1 MILLFAPLVITVV
14 LGTIVACVNKGLSPL
29 NAARVALLV
38 LVLGGATMVPVI
50 GHLVIS
56 FVVGVPEVG
65 PMVHDTL
72 HSGGVHL
79 TKPNW
84 LSLVALVTFAYAV
97 FLFVRLFLSRMQFR
111 RWRGVGVVVAPDAEV
126 YAFALP
132 GSRSGVVVSQGLI
145 NSLTSDEL
153 AIVLA
158 HEHAHVEN
166 RHDRWILV
174 GQMCAAVNPFMWHS
188 LASLRFALERWA
200 DEAAVQQSGN
210 RQLVRQTIMKV
221 ALGAQP
227 SQHALGMATFGVV
240 ARVRVLGSPV
250 RGGSQANLVFSVG
263 GVLLMGV
270 LCTFQWHHI
279 ALAVSTAC
287 G

>member
-1 MILLFAPLVITVV
+1 
-14 LGTIVACVNKGLSPL
+14 
-29 NAARVALLV
+29 
-38 LVLGGATMVPVI
+38 
-50 GHLVIS
+50 
-56 FVVGVPEVG
+56 
-65 PMVHDTL
+65 
-72 HSGGVHL
+72 
-79 TKPNW
+79 
-84 LSLVALVTFAYAV
+84 
-97 FLFVRLFLSRMQFR
+97 
-111 RWRGVGVVVAPDAEV
+111 
-126 YAFALP
+126 
-132 GSRSGVVVSQGLI
+132 
-145 NSLTSDEL
+145 
-153 AIVLA
+153 
-158 HEHAHVEN
+158 
-166 RHDRWILV
+166 
-174 GQMCAAVNPFMWHS
+174 MCAAVNPFMWHS